1 MTKTKE
7 TMMTRTKVDPTSF
20 STRDVPWAKI
30 GTVIEKPLPV
40 AQALKKAGLDW
51 NVELQ
56 PVKFTHGGK
65 SQTFTGRSVIV
76 RSDTGQPFGVASDGY
91 SVIQNTEAF
100 EFIDAISPEI
110 VAAGSLKG
118 GRQAFIVCKAPDRGE
133 MDLLDGD
140 MHDLYVVLRT
150 SHDLSKAVE
159 VFLMPLRGM
168 CMNQLPLKTLGRHAK
183 QSWSVRHVPTAKARL
198 AEAQGV
204 IAGLDNYR
212 ADFEDTAKRL
222 AAIDLEIAETEELL
236 RMVLPDRPK
245 RQEQVDTIIGL
256 FDHGER
262 VGERFHHTGW
272 GLVNAV
278 GEYFEHARPS
288 RSDSVESRF
297 TNGLN
302 GSINKYVNRAAQL
315 LVRR

>member
-1 MTKTKE
+1 ME
-7 TMMTRTKVDPTSF
+7 TMMTRRTVPTIDHTSF
-20 STRDVPWAKI
+20 TTREVPWRAV
-30 GTVIEKPLPV
+30 GTTIDKPVSVAEALEK
-40 AQALKKAGLDW
+40 ADLDW
-51 NVELQ
+51 KVELH
-56 PVKFTHGGK
+56 PVKFTHEGK
-65 SQTFTGRSVIV
+65 TTVFKGRSVIV

-100 EFIDAISPEI
+100 EFIDGISPEI

-118 GRQAFIVCKAPDRGE
+118 GKQAFVVCKAPGKGE
-133 MDLLDGD
+133 LEILDGD
-140 MHDLYVVLRT
+140 KHDLYVILRT

-168 CMNQLPLKTLGRHAK
+168 CMNQLPLKSLGRHA
-183 QSWSVRHVPTAKARL
+183 QQAWSVRHVTTAKARL
-198 AEAQGV
+198 AEAQTV
-204 IAGLDNYR
+204 LAGLDAYR

-222 AAIDLEIAETEELL
+222 AAIDLELAETEELL

-245 RQEQVDTIIGL
+245 RAEQITAITDL
-256 FDHGER
+256 FDHGPR
-262 VGERFHHTGW
+262 VGEQFHRTGW

-278 GEYFEHARPS
+278 GEYFEHERPS
-288 RSDSVESRF
+288 RSDSIESRF

-302 GSINKYVNRAAQL
+302 GSINKYINRAAQL

>member
-1 MTKTKE
+1 
-7 TMMTRTKVDPTSF
+7 MTRATARPTIDDTSF
-20 STRDVPWAKI
+20 SVRDLPWMKI
-30 GTVIEKPLPV
+30 GTTIDKPLPV
-40 AQALKKAGLDW
+40 AQALKKAKLDW
-51 NVELQ
+51 KVELQ
-56 PVKFTHGGK
+56 PVQFEHHGELT
-65 SQTFTGRSVIV
+65 TFSGRSVIV

-91 SVIQNTEAF
+91 TIIQNTEAF
-100 EFIDAISPEI
+100 EFIDGISPHI
-110 VAAGSLKG
+110 VAAGSLKK
-118 GRQAFIVCKAPDRGE
+118 GRQAFVVCKAPGHESIDI
-133 MDLLDGD
+133 LDGD
-140 MHDLYVVLRT
+140 THDMYVVLRT

-183 QSWSVRHVPTAKARL
+183 QSWSVRHVTTAKARL

-204 IAGLDNYR
+204 LAGLDSYR

-236 RMVLPDRPK
+236 RLVLPDRPK
-245 RQEQVDTIIGL
+245 RPDQIQAITDL
-256 FDHGER
+256 FDHGPR
-262 VGERFHHTGW
+262 VGEQFHRTGW

-288 RSDSVESRF
+288 RSDSIESRF
-297 TNGLN
+297 TNGLS
-302 GSINKYVNRAAQL
+302 GSINKYINRTAQL